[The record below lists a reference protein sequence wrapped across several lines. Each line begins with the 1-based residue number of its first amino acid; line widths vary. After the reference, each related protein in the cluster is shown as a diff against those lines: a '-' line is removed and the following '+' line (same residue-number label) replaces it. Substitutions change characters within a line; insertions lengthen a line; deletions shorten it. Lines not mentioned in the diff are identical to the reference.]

1 MCATCCPHYRKI
13 LLLVPALHALVT
25 LASSWPLLQAF
36 GSPFG
41 SPVGFVL
48 MSHAPERV
56 PPQSSP
62 FESAVYALVTLNL
75 LTEVVNGRLFGT
87 VRDTLGLTYDVS
99 FEMHMHDRLG
109 PGLFVISTT
118 STPDKIQVGLSPALS
133 GLIQGLDLGCP

>member
-1 MCATCCPHYRKI
+1 M
-13 LLLVPALHALVT
+13 L
-25 LASSWPLLQAF
+25 
-36 GSPFG
+36 
-41 SPVGFVL
+41 
-48 MSHAPERV
+48 HAPERSA
-56 PPQSSP
+56 PQSSR

-118 STPDKIQVGLSPALS
+118 STPDKIQVRLSVALS
-133 GLIQGLDLGCP
+133 ASGQGLDLAVCDLQNLHP